1 MAKAKNSKGGYRR
14 GKIWW
19 IRYVANGKQIRE
31 SSGST
36 LKADAE
42 YLLNCRAKAA
52 AEGNAPPVTGRRA
65 MNTTVADLA
74 DKYLAFIQGQK
85 AADTKR
91 AFIREIVAEFGAVK
105 ANALTLAAVEG
116 WQSRLLSH
124 PRPARKQKAPGAD
137 PLPPLAVAS
146 VNRRLA
152 CLKHM
157 LTKGRDWD
165 LIGQNTLDRLRRVK
179 LPKEENRRSRFL
191 SVAECQRLIAA
202 AEPHLKPV
210 LIFAL
215 NTGCRK
221 GEILGLTWDRV
232 DLKHGFIHLDKTK
245 AGEPRQIPVN
255 ATLRE
260 TLAGLIRR
268 VDSPLIFYNP
278 KPLDQPRAEEPG
290 TAAKTKRAALGRWHD
305 LKRSFATACRKAKLQ
320 DFRFHDLRHTFAS
333 QLVMA
338 GVDLTTVSRLL
349 GHASL
354 TMTLRY
360 SHLAPDHLK
369 GAVDILAKLQAAG
382 ADEAPKAASK

>member
-1 MAKAKNSKGGYRR
+1 MAKAKNSKGLFRR

-19 IRYVANGKQIRE
+19 IRYTVNGSQTRE
-31 SSGST
+31 SSTSA

-42 YLLNCRAKAA
+42 YLLATRIKAIG
-52 AEGNAPPVTGRRA
+52 EGTAPTVTNRRA
-65 MNTTVADLA
+65 LNTTFAELA
-74 DKYLAFIQGQK
+74 DRYLDFIQGQK
-85 AADTKR
+85 AVATKKGFIQELKA
-91 AFIREIVAEFGAVK
+91 AFGSVK
-105 ANALTLAAVEG
+105 LNALTLAAVEI
-116 WQSRLLSH
+116 WQARLMNE
-124 PRPARKQKAPGAD
+124 PRQARSEAQKKEVLA
-137 PLPPLAVAS
+137 PLAVAS

-157 LTKGRDWD
+157 LTKAVDWE
-165 LIGQNTLDRLRRVK
+165 LIGKDTLDRLRRVK
-179 LPKEENRRSRFL
+179 LTKEENRRSRFL
-191 SVAECQRLIAA
+191 SAAECRDLIAA
-202 AEPHLKPV
+202 APKHLKPV

-232 DLKHGFIHLDKTK
+232 DLKHGFIRLDKTK
-245 AGEPRQIPVN
+245 SGTGRDIPIN
-255 ATLRE
+255 NTLAATLQ
-260 TLAGLIRR
+260 GLIRR
-268 VDSPLIFYNP
+268 VDSPLVFYNP
-278 KPLDQPRAEEPG
+278 ATG
-290 TAAKTKRAALGRWHD
+290 GRWHD
-305 LKRSFATACRKAKLQ
+305 LKRPFATACSRTKLQ

-369 GAVDILAKLQAAG
+369 SAVDLLNRLQ
-382 ADEAPKAASK
+382 DEPLEIKKAAN

>member
-1 MAKAKNSKGGYRR
+1 MAKAKNSKGIYRR
-14 GKIWW
+14 GRIWW
-19 IRYVANGKQIRE
+19 INYMGLDGKQHLE
-31 SSGST
+31 SSGSA

-42 YLLNCRAKAA
+42 YLLACRRKAV
-52 AEGNAPPVTGRRA
+52 AEGTAPPVTSRRT
-65 MNTTVADLA
+65 MNTTFSELA
-74 DKYLAFIQGQK
+74 DRYLEFVAGQK
-85 AADTKR
+85 AFATKKG
-91 AFIREIVAEFGAVK
+91 FIAELKEEFGAVK
-105 ANALTLAAVEG
+105 LNALTLAAVEG
-116 WQSRLLSH
+116 WQARLLSQ
-124 PRPARKQKAPGAD
+124 PRPGRAANTTRG
-137 PLPPLAVAS
+137 PLAVAS

-157 LTKGRDWD
+157 LTKAHEWE
-165 LIGQNTLDRLRRVK
+165 LIGKDTLDRLRRVK

-191 SVAECQRLIAA
+191 SLEEIQDLIAA
-202 AEPHLKPV
+202 ADDHLKPV

-245 AGEPRQIPVN
+245 GGEPRNVPINEP
-255 ATLRE
+255 LR
-260 TLAGLIRR
+260 TMLKGLVRR
-268 VDSPLIFYNP
+268 LDTSLVFYNP
-278 KPLDQPRAEEPG
+278 TTG
-290 TAAKTKRAALGRWHD
+290 GRWHE
-305 LKRSFATACRKAKLQ
+305 LKRSFATACRRAKIH

-360 SHLAPDHLK
+360 SHLAPDHLQ
-369 GAVDILAKLQAAG
+369 GAVDVLARLQGAAG
-382 ADEAPKAASK
+382 ASEEKAKIARR

>member
-1 MAKAKNSKGGYRR
+1 
-14 GKIWW
+14 
-19 IRYVANGKQIRE
+19 
-31 SSGST
+31 
-36 LKADAE
+36 
-42 YLLNCRAKAA
+42 
-52 AEGNAPPVTGRRA
+52 
-65 MNTTVADLA
+65 
-74 DKYLAFIQGQK
+74 
-85 AADTKR
+85 
-91 AFIREIVAEFGAVK
+91 
-105 ANALTLAAVEG
+105 
-116 WQSRLLSH
+116 
-124 PRPARKQKAPGAD
+124 
-137 PLPPLAVAS
+137 
-146 VNRRLA
+146 
-152 CLKHM
+152 
-157 LTKGRDWD
+157 
-165 LIGQNTLDRLRRVK
+165 LIGQNTLERLRRVK
-179 LPKEENRRSRFL
+179 LPKEENRRARFL
-191 SVAECQRLIAA
+191 SVAEFQRLIGA

-245 AGEPRQIPVN
+245 AGEPRQIPIN

-260 TLAGLIRR
+260 TLAGLVRR
-268 VDSPLIFYNP
+268 VDSPLVFYNP
-278 KPLDQPRAEEPG
+278 KPLDKPKTEDP
-290 TAAKTKRAALGRWHD
+290 AAVTKTKRAALGRWHD

-369 GAVDILAKLQAAG
+369 GAVDVLAKLQAVGAG
-382 ADEAPKAASK
+382 ANDKAASGGEV

>member
-1 MAKAKNSKGGYRR
+1 MAKARNSKGIYRR
-14 GKIWW
+14 GKVWW
-19 IRYVANGKQIRE
+19 IRYSADGKQIRE
-31 SSGST
+31 STGSY

-42 YLLNCRAKAA
+42 YLLACRTKAA
-52 AEGNAPPVTGRRA
+52 AEGVAIVANGRRSTNA
-65 MNTTVADLA
+65 TIADLA
-74 DKYLAFIQGQK
+74 DKYLIFICGQK
-85 AADTKR
+85 SAATKQ
-91 AFIREIVAEFGAVK
+91 AFIREIKEEFGAVK
-105 ANALTLAAVEG
+105 ANALTLSAVEN
-116 WQSRLLSH
+116 WQARLLSE
-124 PRPARKQKAPGAD
+124 PRRARKLEAPGAD
-137 PLPPLAVAS
+137 QRPPLASAS

-157 LTKGRDWD
+157 LTKGRDWE
-165 LIGQNTLDRLRRVK
+165 LIGQDTLDRLRRVK

-202 AEPHLKPV
+202 AGPHLKPI

-232 DLKHGFIHLDKTK
+232 DLRHGFIYLDKTK
-245 AGEPRQIPVN
+245 AGEPRQIPIN

-260 TLAGLIRR
+260 TLSGLVRR
-268 VDSPLIFYNP
+268 VDSPLVFFNP
-278 KPLDQPRAEEPG
+278 KPLDKQKPNGQEAAAEP
-290 TAAKTKRAALGRWHD
+290 KPAALGRWHG
-305 LKRSFATACRKAKLQ
+305 LKRSFATACRKAKLL

-369 GAVDILAKLQAAG
+369 GAVDVLSRLHGKTVE
-382 ADEAPKAASK
+382 DEQTTASK

>member
-1 MAKAKNSKGGYRR
+1 MAKAKNSKGIYRR

-19 IRYVANGKQIRE
+19 ITYQGLDGKQHFE
-31 SSGST
+31 SSGSN

-42 YLLNCRAKAA
+42 YLLACRRKSI
-52 AEGNAPPVTGRRA
+52 AEGTSPPVTGRRA
-65 MNTTVADLA
+65 RNISFADLA
-74 DKYLAFIQGQK
+74 ERYQEFVAGQK
-85 AADTKR
+85 AFATKKG
-91 AFIREIVAEFGAVK
+91 FIRELKEEFGAVK
-105 ANALTLAAVEG
+105 LNALTLAAVES
-116 WQSRLLSH
+116 WQARLLTQ
-124 PRPARKQKAPGAD
+124 PRPGQSAD
-137 PLPPLAVAS
+137 VTRGPLAVAS

-157 LTKGRDWD
+157 LTKAHEWD
-165 LIGQNTLDRLRRVK
+165 LITKDTLDRLRRVK

-191 SVAECQRLIAA
+191 SLTEIKELIAA
-202 AEPHLKPV
+202 ADDHLKPV
-210 LIFAL
+210 LVFAL

-232 DLKHGFIHLDKTK
+232 DLKHGFIHLSKTK
-245 AGEPRQIPVN
+245 GGEPRDIPIN

-260 TLAGLIRR
+260 CLRR
-268 VDSPLIFYNP
+268 LVRRLGTDLIFYNP
-278 KPLDQPRAEEPG
+278 ATG
-290 TAAKTKRAALGRWHD
+290 GRWHE
-305 LKRSFATACRKAKLQ
+305 LRRSFATACRRAKIT

-338 GVDLTTVSRLL
+338 GVDLTTVSHLL

-369 GAVDILAKLQAAG
+369 GAVDVLAQLQSTTGAG
-382 ADEAPKAASK
+382 EDMPKSARR